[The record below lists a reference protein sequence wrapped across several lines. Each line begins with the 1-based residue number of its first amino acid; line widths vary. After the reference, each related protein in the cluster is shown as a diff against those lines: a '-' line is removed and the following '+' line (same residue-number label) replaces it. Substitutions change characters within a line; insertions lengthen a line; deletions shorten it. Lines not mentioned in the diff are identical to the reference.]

1 MPDALLLNCV
11 STLCCTVTRT
21 KRWSSQ
27 KVDKLMN
34 WKSCW
39 FFFLFFSGD
48 EKTRSLQENKTRRSF
63 EASVSRLM
71 SLNRSNC
78 SDHFQNSK
86 YCFNIHV
93 WRHKMSLRK
102 YDIKQAKP
110 DSIHY
115 FSIFNFL
122 SWKKLSLNALKC
134 APVVD
139 SNRAKE
145 REESTCIS
153 WSFTTNSSI
162 TFVIAF
168 DSIIYTMIK
177 N

>member
-39 FFFLFFSGD
+39 FFLYFSDD
-48 EKTRSLQENKTRRSF
+48 EKTRSLQRNKTRRRF
-63 EASVSRLM
+63 EASVSRLI
-71 SLNRSNC
+71 SLNCSNC
-78 SDHFQNSK
+78 SDIFQNSK
-86 YCFNIHV
+86 YCFNSHV

-115 FSIFNFL
+115 FSIFNSL
-122 SWKKLSLNALKC
+122 SWRKKLSFNALKC

-139 SNRAKE
+139 SDRARE
-145 REESTCIS
+145 REESTRIS

-168 DSIIYTMIK
+168 DSIIFTMIK